1 MPQVGGHVELLMMAA
16 PQDTDAHM
24 KLLVSVVH
32 VSPRHGA
39 FCQECRA
46 IYDQGFAL
54 LRDTPAEVGLG
65 QPSQVH
71 LEKAWLRRGNE
82 HMRRNLLKN
91 CHKGRKK
98 AAPKV
103 APGDRR

>member
-1 MPQVGGHVELLMMAA
+1 MCRKLGGTWRRSTWPLLMMAA

-54 LRDTPAEVGLG
+54 LRDTLAEVGLG

-71 LEKAWLRRGNE
+71 LDWFMTIERYLRRRGFVEEMNT
-82 HMRRNLLKN
+82 
-91 CHKGRKK
+91 
-98 AAPKV
+98 
-103 APGDRR
+103 